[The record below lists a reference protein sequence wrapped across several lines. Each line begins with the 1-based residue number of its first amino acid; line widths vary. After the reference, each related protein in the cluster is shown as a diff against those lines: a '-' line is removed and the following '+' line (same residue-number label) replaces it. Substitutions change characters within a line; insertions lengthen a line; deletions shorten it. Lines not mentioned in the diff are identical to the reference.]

1 MIVLVPL
8 EEVMRALLLLIVI
21 SQAWTQEPCTNP
33 PGCNKTI
40 DFFLPHNDDND
51 GDCVVKTITRDPTE
65 STIVFNTTSVSVSL
79 QWAGLIDV
87 RYTSDNQ
94 LNDSNVIFEC
104 YKSYILS
111 LVADGFSQVPE
122 SFNLDE
128 IHYETNDILTTT
140 SVFQV
145 IVVTDVQSGEVYLL
159 VLYECRENC
168 STISGTLT
176 ITIETENVQKPYV
189 KPITDGRA
197 KFMFWIRR
205 SIITEGVD
213 CGAPTPPENGQVYYS
228 TTTLGSQAL
237 YTCNGDM
244 SGNSVNHIPLNM
256 AKTCTKEERWSGPR
270 IACPGPVDDDC
281 EIGYMPNTTESRTCD
296 CEDGSATEPTCEKI
310 CPERWQE
317 LTCTNS

>member
-21 SQAWTQEPCTNP
+21 SQAWTQEPCTDP
-33 PGCNKTI
+33 PGCKRTI
-40 DFFLPHNDDND
+40 DFFLPYTDENGNCEVQQEKKDIMEN
-51 GDCVVKTITRDPTE
+51 
-65 STIVFNTTSVSVSL
+65 TIVFNTTSVSVSL

-176 ITIETENVQKPYV
+176 ITIETGKHCRHTYCNNSPLKMISSYVPGIIGQSIMTCMEENMQYGCFLDYCIV
-189 KPITDGRA
+189 
-197 KFMFWIRR
+197 
-205 SIITEGVD
+205 
-213 CGAPTPPENGQVYYS
+213 
-228 TTTLGSQAL
+228 LL
-237 YTCNGDM
+237 L
-244 SGNSVNHIPLNM
+244 SV
-256 AKTCTKEERWSGPR
+256 
-270 IACPGPVDDDC
+270 
-281 EIGYMPNTTESRTCD
+281 
-296 CEDGSATEPTCEKI
+296 
-310 CPERWQE
+310 
-317 LTCTNS
+317 